1 MSFRTQVANSAI
13 WLGLSTVVIKILSFI
28 TITLVLARVLQ
39 PADFGVV
46 GIAWL
51 AMNALDYFREMGIA
65 SALTYRQ
72 DADDSVASDVAFVT
86 LLVSSIVFYF
96 VIYLTAPWV
105 QYFFRDSEGVTP
117 VLRVLA
123 LTTLINGISQTPYT
137 LLAKELDFRNK
148 AIPEIIGGIGNSI
161 VAITL
166 ALTGFGVWSLVGGY
180 LTDAVLRSSLVWFFT
195 RWRPRWRFDRKVW
208 REMFAYGKH
217 IVGSRL
223 LIFGITNIDD
233 AFIGRF
239 LGAAPFG
246 FYTLAYRLSNVPAT
260 HVTGLINNLMFPAF
274 SKIQN
279 EREHVRS
286 VYFQTIHAVGLI
298 TIPLSIGTLVL
309 GPTFVHQYYQGKW
322 DAAIPAMQWLVIYGL
337 MRSIAANMGNIY
349 RALGKPHWLTYLAL
363 WRFLTMLVFLYPAIR
378 WAGIVGVSILSA
390 IVAVVDFIIAA
401 WWGEKLLQ
409 GGYADYFRHLL
420 PIFAYS
426 VLSAGLAYLLLP
438 LIPAPHRLLPV
449 LMAGLLMVILYTLIV
464 WYRDALFRQISLAAM
479 KRMTLTR
486 GLAARLGA

>member
-1 MSFRTQVANSAI
+1 MSFRTQVANSAV

-28 TITLVLARVLQ
+28 TITLVLAKVLQ

-72 DADDSVASDVAFVT
+72 DADDSTASDVAFIT
-86 LLVSSIVFYF
+86 LLVSSVVFYII
-96 VIYLTAPWV
+96 IYLTAPWV
-105 QYFFRDSEGVTP
+105 QLFFRDSRGVTP

-123 LTTLINGISQTPYT
+123 LVTLINGVSQTPYT

-161 VAITL
+161 VAITM

-208 REMFAYGKH
+208 RDMFAYGKH

-279 EREHVRS
+279 ERDHVRRI
-286 VYFQTIHAVGLI
+286 YFQTIHAVGLI
-298 TIPLSIGTLVL
+298 TIPLSLGTLML
-309 GPTFVHQYYQGKW
+309 GPTFVHEYYLGKW
-322 DAAIPAMQWLVIYGL
+322 DGAIVAMQWLVIYGL

-349 RALGKPHWLTYLAL
+349 RALGKPQWLTYLAL
-363 WRFLTMLVFLYPAIR
+363 WRFFTMLILLYPAIR
-378 WAGIVGVSILSA
+378 WAGIVGVSVLGA

-401 WWGEKLLQ
+401 WLGEKMLG
-409 GGYADYFRHLL
+409 GGYADYVRHLL
-420 PIFAYS
+420 PIFITSA
-426 VLSAGLAYLLLP
+426 LSAGVAYLLLP
-438 LIPAPHRLLPV
+438 ILPAPHRLLPV
-449 LMAGLLMVILYTLIV
+449 VSASLIMVLLYTLIN
-464 WYRDALFRQISLAAM
+464 WRSDAVFRRLITGVLQRLP
-479 KRMTLTR
+479 LTR
-486 GLAARLGA
+486 GMGA

>member
-1 MSFRTQVANSAI
+1 MSFRSQVANSAM

-72 DADDSVASDVAFVT
+72 DDDDSIASDVAFIT
-86 LLVSSIVFYF
+86 LLISSVAFYL
-96 VIYLTAPWV
+96 VIYAAAPAV
-105 QYFFRDSEGVTP
+105 QYFFRDAQGVTP

-137 LLAKELDFRNK
+137 LLAKELNFRNK

-161 VAITL
+161 VAIGM
-166 ALTGFGVWSLVGGY
+166 ALSGFGVWSLVGGY

-195 RWRPRWRFDRKVW
+195 RWRPRWRFDGRVW
-208 REMFAYGKH
+208 REMIGYGKH

-279 EREHVRS
+279 DREHVRR
-286 VYFQTIHAVGLI
+286 VYFQTIHAVALI

-309 GPTFVHQYYQGKW
+309 GPTFVHEYYLGKW
-322 DAAIPAMQWLVIYGL
+322 DGAIVAMQWLVIYGL

-349 RALGKPHWLTYLAL
+349 RALGKPQWLTYLAM
-363 WRFLTMLVFLYPAIR
+363 WRFFTMLILLYPAIR
-378 WAGIVGVSILSA
+378 WAGIVGVSMLSA
-390 IVAVVDFIIAA
+390 VVAVVDFLIAA
-401 WWGEKLLQ
+401 WIGDKLLH

-420 PIFAYS
+420 PTLLSALI
-426 VLSAGLAYLLLP
+426 SAGLAYWVMPYL
-438 LIPAPHRLLPV
+438 PAPHRLLPV
-449 LMAGLLMVILYTLIV
+449 LIASLFMVLVYGGFS
-464 WYRDALFRQISLAAM
+464 WWRDAIFRRLITG
-479 KRMTLTR
+479 TLLHIPFTR
-486 GLAARLGA
+486 GLATRLGA